1 MHCSVYIA
9 TSLDGFIARPDGGL
23 DWLPQ
28 PDEVEPG
35 EDYGYDAF
43 MASVDGLVMGRG
55 TFDFVRTVEPWPY
68 AKPVVVLS
76 SRPLEIPPRLAGQVE
91 WMSGAPDEIVQTL
104 AARGAQHLYIDGGM
118 TIQRFLAA
126 GLIDELILFRMPV
139 LIGQGIPLFGPLPH
153 DIHLRHLATRTLTTG
168 VVEDRY
174 AVIRAG
180 SA

>member
-1 MHCSVYIA
+1 MRVERIVLGHQS
-9 TSLDGFIARPDGGL
+9 G
-23 DWLPQ
+23 Q
-28 PDEVEPG
+28 P
-35 EDYGYDAF
+35 A
-43 MASVDGLVMGRG
+43 
-55 TFDFVRTVEPWPY
+55 
-68 AKPVVVLS
+68 
-76 SRPLEIPPRLAGQVE
+76 LEIPPRLAGQVE

-153 DIHLRHLATRTLTTG
+153 DIHLRHLATRTFTTG